1 MCIATDKVNIDFLMF
16 DLLLVV
22 NLGLAHGPHYVNA
35 KWSCKK
41 VQPIA
46 YIQVV

>member
-1 MCIATDKVNIDFLMF
+1 MAADEVNADFLML

-35 KWSCKK
+35 KRSCKK